1 MLETT
6 IAAIL
11 PEAAGLERMLWAPWL
26 WAEPD
31 CSTVTLFSR
40 GAVAGETE

>member
-11 PEAAGLERMLWAPWL
+11 PTWLARMLWAPWL